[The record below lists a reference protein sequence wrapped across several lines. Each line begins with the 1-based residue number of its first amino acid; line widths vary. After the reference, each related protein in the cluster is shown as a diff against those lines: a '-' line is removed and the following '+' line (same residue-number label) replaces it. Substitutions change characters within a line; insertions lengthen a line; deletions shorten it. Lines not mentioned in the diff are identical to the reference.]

1 MFFEHQTNN
10 GIISEGSC
18 DTDNW
23 SNEAENS
30 ALPSEEYKLHFKTYS
45 NRFFFILNCNNKNEC
60 LLYFYQINAALLSI
74 MFQKH

>member
-30 ALPSEEYKLHFKTYS
+30 ALPSEEYKLHFKTYL
-45 NRFFFILNCNNKNEC
+45 NRFFLF
-60 LLYFYQINAALLSI
+60 
-74 MFQKH
+74 